1 MNLFSFQILSQCTNK
16 MYSKCLGP
24 SFYVAFCPRRVAQVS
39 TILPSFISATHSF
52 FIRIACSSLLLL
64 LMLNPCYVQIISHTR
79 AHLNWKTYMD
89 RPRLKCQDLSETQAR
104 KHGRMDGWMEGRIPQ
119 QKRRNH
125 YTCLGWTSGR
135 PFRPLL
141 LFFCGRS
148 APAAGWYLVL
158 LGLMHSCG
166 HRIMSA

>member
-1 MNLFSFQILSQCTNK
+1 MNFFSFQILSQCTNK

-79 AHLNWKTYMD
+79 PHLNWKTYMD

-104 KHGRMDGWMEGRIPQ
+104 KHGRMDGWMEGQEGYHSKNAVTTTHVLDGHLADRFD
-119 QKRRNH
+119 R
-125 YTCLGWTSGR
+125 CSC
-135 PFRPLL
+135 F
-141 LFFCGRS
+141 S
-148 APAAGWYLVL
+148 AVEVTR
-158 LGLMHSCG
+158 HQDD
-166 HRIMSA
+166 I